1 MSQTVTVVYLLKTLI
16 LKFIKV
22 TPITSSTL
30 CPFTVGPT
38 SATSLSTSTTPKP
51 AYAVNGLASPLLT
64 KIQCDPVGSISCAEN
79 YTINIRETFYGISKN
94 KQCFFV

>member
-1 MSQTVTVVYLLKTLI
+1 MINGSIIYIKNPD

-38 SATSLSTSTTPKP
+38 SATSLSTGTTPKP

-64 KIQCDPVGSISCAEN
+64 KIQCDPVGSISCAQD